1 MKIFLVGNTRKMN
14 KISKI
19 LENNEIESIEIKEN
33 CKFRMTKNDYT
44 ILSDEY
50 ELADIDKLKNIIILV
65 NRKDYKY
72 IWKLSDTYKTLDI
85 IDAYMNDEYIVE
97 RIKKV
102 IRRKQ

>member
-1 MKIFLVGNTRKMN
+1 MMWYFQVNIKFHQ
-14 KISKI
+14 S
-19 LENNEIESIEIKEN
+19 LENL
-33 CKFRMTKNDYT
+33 CCH
-44 ILSDEY
+44 L
-50 ELADIDKLKNIIILV
+50 LKNIIILV